1 MIRNLLVSLLIII
14 AGPSFSTGQVR
25 IRLFTSSNLSYAVFS
40 VKTGQYEIDSYTG
53 QNLIVR
59 AGELAMIS
67 EYNGKLAIKSRTS
80 AAFVC
85 DSAIFKGNTGDDSF
99 TLRVNGK
106 SPMRQSYS
114 GDLQCIPDLETILLI
129 NICNIEP
136 YVAGVVKAE
145 GGSGKGIEYFKTQ
158 AIIARTYMYKYFNKH
173 SADRYNLCD
182 NTHCQVFNGI
192 TTDSIITKAS
202 YETKGLV
209 ILGPDSTLII
219 AAFHS
224 NCGGETSPA
233 EFVWLREQPYLK
245 SVTDPWCR
253 SSRNSTWTKTIS
265 YNSWTDYL
273 SKEGFHGNLTDK
285 SQFGYSSDSRQN
297 DYRAGTFSIPMRQLR
312 TDLNLKS
319 AFFTLSVLGDSV
331 IFRGRGYGHGVGLC
345 QEGAMV
351 MASRGY
357 TFSQIIEFYYSG
369 VRIADIKDIEEEK

>member
-14 AGPSFSTGQVR
+14 ARPSFSTGQVR
-25 IRLFTSSNLSYAVFS
+25 IRLFTSSNLSYAVLS

-53 QNLIVR
+53 QNLIVH

-67 EYNGKLAIKSRTS
+67 EYKGKLAIKSRTS

-85 DSAIFKGNTGDDSF
+85 DSAIFKGKTGDDSF

-192 TTDSIITKAS
+192 TTDSTITKAS
-202 YETKGLV
+202 NETRGLV

-224 NCGGETSPA
+224 NCGGETSPS
-233 EFVWLREQPYLK
+233 EFVWLSEQPYLK
-245 SVTDPWCR
+245 KVIDPWCR
-253 SSRNSTWTKTIS
+253 SSLNATWTKTIS
-265 YNSWTDYL
+265 YESWTGYL
-273 SKEGFHGNLTDK
+273 SKAGFHGDFADR
-285 SQFGYSSDSRQN
+285 SQFNFAYESRQN
-297 DYRAGTFSIPMRQLR
+297 DYQAGTFSLPMRQLR
-312 TDLNLKS
+312 NDLNLKS
-319 AFFTLSVLGDSV
+319 AFFTISVSGDSV
-331 IFRGRGYGHGVGLC
+331 IFRGRGYGHGVGVC

-351 MASRGY
+351 MADKGY
-357 TFSQIIEFYYSG
+357 TFKQIIDFYYTG
-369 VRIADIKDIEEEK
+369 VRIADIKDAVTNK